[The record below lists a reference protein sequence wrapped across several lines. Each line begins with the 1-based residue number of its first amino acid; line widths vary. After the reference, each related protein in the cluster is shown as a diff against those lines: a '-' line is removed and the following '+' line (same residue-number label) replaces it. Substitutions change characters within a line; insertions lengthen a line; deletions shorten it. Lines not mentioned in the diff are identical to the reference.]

1 MFRKRLR
8 FSKKGNLK
16 FIGHLDFLR
25 VFGEMIS
32 RSRLPV
38 CYSAG
43 FNPHI
48 LLSFALPLPL
58 GFESENDY
66 ADLVFDVDLPADEIA
81 SDLNEV
87 APNGLVIKAVYD
99 AKDKCA
105 SVVAMADYSVKLKD
119 NSEAAI
125 EKALSQE
132 TIVIPKKTKSGIKN
146 TDIRQD
152 IISVKTIKEELHMC
166 LSAGSAR
173 FLHPVM
179 AIEAI
184 FGYKPSPIGFTRL
197 EMYKMEKI
205 ETGDEKR
212 ELLSSSFVPVKL

>member
-1 MFRKRLR
+1 MFRKRLC

-25 VFGEMIS
+25 IFGEMIS

-38 CYSAG
+38 SYSVG

-66 ADLVFDVDLPADEIA
+66 ADLVFDMDLSSEEVV
-81 SDLNEV
+81 SGLNGA
-87 APNGLVIKAVYD
+87 APGGLVIKAVYE
-99 AKDKCA
+99 ATDKCA
-105 SVVAMADYSVKLKD
+105 SVVAMADYSVKINED
-119 NSEAAI
+119 VQSHI
-125 EKALSQE
+125 EKVLARE
-132 TIVIPKKTKSGIKN
+132 TIIIPKKTKSGVKN

-152 IISVKTIKEELHMC
+152 IISVEPINDEVHMR

-173 FLHPVM
+173 FLHPIM
-179 AIEAI
+179 AAEAI
-184 FGYKPSPIGFTRL
+184 FGYKLSPIGFTRL
-197 EMYKMEKI
+197 DMYK
-205 ETGDEKR
+205 GNA
-212 ELLSSSFVPVKL
+212 VKL

>member
-1 MFRKRLR
+1 MYRKRLC

-38 CYSAG
+38 SYSAG

-66 ADLVFDVDLPADEIA
+66 ADLVFDVDLPFEEISA
-81 SDLNEV
+81 SLNDV
-87 APNGLVIKAVYD
+87 APKGLIIKTVYD

-105 SVVAMADYSVKLKD
+105 SVIAMADYSVKLND
-119 NSEAAI
+119 GNTEAI
-125 EKALSQE
+125 EHALSQE
-132 TIVIPKKTKSGIKN
+132 SIVIPKKTKSGLKN

-152 IISVKTIKEELHMC
+152 IISVASKNGEVRMR

-173 FLHPVM
+173 FLHPVTV
-179 AIEAI
+179 AEVI

-197 EMYKMEKI
+197 EMYKMEKL
-205 ETGDEKR
+205 ETRDEKQ
-212 ELLSSSFVPVKL
+212 EVLSYSLVPVKL

>member
-1 MFRKRLR
+1 MFRKRLC

-16 FIGHLDFLR
+16 FIGHLDLLR

-38 CYSAG
+38 SYSAG

-66 ADLVFDVDLPADEIA
+66 ADLVFDACLPDDEIA
-81 SDLNEV
+81 AGLNAA
-87 APNGLVIKAVYD
+87 APNGLVIKSVYD
-99 AKDKCA
+99 ARDKCA
-105 SVVAMADYSVKLKD
+105 SVVAMADYSIKLPGDLKA
-119 NSEAAI
+119 SI
-125 EKALSQE
+125 ESALSKE
-132 TIVIPKKTKSGIKN
+132 TIIIAKKTKSGIKN

-152 IISVKTIKEELHMC
+152 IISITSMEGEVRMR

-173 FLHPVM
+173 FLHPIT
-179 AIEAI
+179 AAEAI
-184 FGYKPSPIGFTRL
+184 FGCKPSPVGFTRL
-197 EMYKMEKI
+197 EMYKANA
-205 ETGDEKR
+205 
-212 ELLSSSFVPVKL
+212 VKL

>member
-1 MFRKRLR
+1 MFRKRLC

-25 VFGEMIS
+25 VFGEMVS

-38 CYSAG
+38 SYSAG

-66 ADLVFDVDLPADEIA
+66 ADLVFDVNLPSDEISA
-81 SDLNEV
+81 GLNDA
-87 APNGLVIKAVYD
+87 APCGLNIKNVYD
-99 AKDKCA
+99 ATDKCA
-105 SVVAMADYSVKLKD
+105 SVVAMADYSVKLRD
-119 NSEAAI
+119 GSAESI
-125 EKALSQE
+125 EHALSQE
-132 TIVIPKKTKSGIKN
+132 SIIIQKKTKSGIRN

-152 IISVKTIKEELHMC
+152 IISITPVEGDVYMRLF
-166 LSAGSAR
+166 AGSSR
-173 FLHPVM
+173 FLHPVLAM
-179 AIEAI
+179 EAI

-197 EMYKMEKI
+197 EMYKIKKI
-205 ETGDEKR
+205 ETRNEKR
-212 ELLSSSFVPVKL
+212 EVLSCSMVPVKL

>member
-1 MFRKRLR
+1 MFRKRLC
-8 FSKKGNLK
+8 FSKKENLK

-38 CYSAG
+38 CYSTG

-66 ADLVFDVDLPADEIA
+66 ADLVVKKNLPAEDIA
-81 SDLNEV
+81 WCLNNV
-87 APNGLVIKAVYD
+87 APKGLYIKDVRD
-99 AKDKCA
+99 ATDKCA
-105 SVVAMADYSVKLKD
+105 SVVALADYSFRLKE
-119 NSEAAI
+119 NTETAI
-125 EKALSQE
+125 ELALSQE
-132 TIVIPKKTKSGIKN
+132 AIIIPKKTKSGVKN

-152 IISVKTIKEELHMC
+152 IISVTSINGQVHMR

-173 FLHPVM
+173 FLHPI
-179 AIEAI
+179 AASETI

-197 EMYKMEKI
+197 EMYKMVNE
-205 ETGDEKR
+205 ETKDEER
-212 ELLSSSFVPVKL
+212 GVISCSLIPVKL

>member
-1 MFRKRLR
+1 MFRKRLC

-16 FIGHLDFLR
+16 YIGHLDFLR

-66 ADLVFDVDLPADEIA
+66 ADLVLNIDLPDDEITNG
-81 SDLNEV
+81 LNST
-87 APNGLVIKAVYD
+87 APSGLVIKSVYD
-99 AKDKCA
+99 ARDKCA
-105 SVVAMADYSVKLKD
+105 SVVAMADYSVKLTED
-119 NSEAAI
+119 AGTAI
-125 EKALSQE
+125 ESALSREIIIIQ
-132 TIVIPKKTKSGIKN
+132 KKTKSGIKN

-152 IISVKTIKEELHMC
+152 IISISSVEGEVYMRLMA
-166 LSAGSAR
+166 SSAR
-173 FLHPVM
+173 FLHPI
-179 AIEAI
+179 AAAEAV
-184 FGYKPSPIGFTRL
+184 FGYKPSPISFTRL
-197 EMYKMEKI
+197 EMYKANAEK
-205 ETGDEKR
+205 
-212 ELLSSSFVPVKL
+212 L

>member
-1 MFRKRLR
+1 MYRKRLR
-8 FSKKGNLK
+8 FSKKGILK

-38 CYSAG
+38 SFSAG

-66 ADLVFDVDLPADEIA
+66 ADLIFDTDLHAETIA
-81 SDLNEV
+81 CSLNNV
-87 APNGLVIKAVYD
+87 APKGLDIKSVYN
-99 AKDKCA
+99 AADKCA
-105 SVVAMADYSVKLKD
+105 SVVALADYSFELKE
-119 NSEAAI
+119 NSETAI
-125 EKALSQE
+125 ELALSQE
-132 TIVIPKKTKSGIKN
+132 AIIIPKKTKSGVKN

-152 IISVKTIKEELHMC
+152 IVSIASTNRHVHMR

-173 FLHPVM
+173 FLHPIV
-179 AIEAI
+179 AAETI

-197 EMYKMEKI
+197 EMYNQNA
-205 ETGDEKR
+205 
-212 ELLSSSFVPVKL
+212 VKL

>member
-1 MFRKRLR
+1 MYRKRLC

-38 CYSAG
+38 SYSAG

-66 ADLVFDVDLPADEIA
+66 ADLVFDVDLPFEEISA
-81 SDLNEV
+81 SLNGV
-87 APNGLVIKAVYD
+87 APKGLIIKTVRD

-105 SVVAMADYSVKLKD
+105 SVVAMADYCVKLQD
-119 NSEAAI
+119 NVPAGPGSTANVSSWDYIEAAI
-125 EKALSQE
+125 ETALSKE
-132 TIVIPKKTKSGIKN
+132 SIIIPKKTKSGIKN

-152 IISVKTIKEELHMC
+152 IISVASTNGEVRMR
-166 LSAGSAR
+166 LSAGSSR
-173 FLHPVM
+173 FLHPIT
-179 AIEAI
+179 AAEAI
-184 FGYKPSPIGFTRL
+184 FGCKLSPIGFTRL
-197 EMYKMEKI
+197 EMYKENA
-205 ETGDEKR
+205 
-212 ELLSSSFVPVKL
+212 VKL

>member
-1 MFRKRLR
+1 MFRKRLC

-38 CYSAG
+38 SYSAG

-66 ADLVFDVDLPADEIA
+66 ADLVFDESLPDEDITA
-81 SDLNEV
+81 GLNGV
-87 APNGLVIKAVYD
+87 APGGLVIKSACD
-99 AKDKCA
+99 ARDKCA
-105 SVVAMADYSVKLKD
+105 SVVAMADYSVRLQCD
-119 NSEAAI
+119 AEAAI
-125 EKALSQE
+125 SQALSQE
-132 TIVIPKKTKSGIKN
+132 TIIIPKKTKSGIKN

-152 IISVKTIKEELHMC
+152 IFSVKSIEGEVFMR

-173 FLHPVM
+173 FLHPIT
-179 AIEAI
+179 AAEAI
-184 FGYKPSPIGFTRL
+184 FGCKPSPIGFTRL
-197 EMYKMEKI
+197 DMYKENA
-205 ETGDEKR
+205 
-212 ELLSSSFVPVKL
+212 VKL